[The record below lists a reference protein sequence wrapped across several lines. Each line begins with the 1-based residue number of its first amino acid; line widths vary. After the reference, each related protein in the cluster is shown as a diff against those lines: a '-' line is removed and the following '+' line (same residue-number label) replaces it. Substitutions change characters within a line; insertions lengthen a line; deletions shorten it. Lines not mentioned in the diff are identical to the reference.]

1 MLHAPFLRVNSKKG
15 ISAWWAEIALVYTL
29 SPLSQLA
36 TLNAT
41 ALPRQ
46 SRGGTLCF
54 PGLPRCHLVIND
66 LTEYISLLL
75 PGGPGVL
82 FQSVSAE
89 EKVRHMI
96 REGTLGNGEKWPSLQ
111 SNRQRWMTLV
121 SLHLLPVCNLIGG
134 DTSD

>member
-1 MLHAPFLRVNSKKG
+1 MSTPCPISQSKLRKKG
-15 ISAWWAEIALVYTL
+15 IGARWVEIALVYIL

-46 SRGGTLCF
+46 SRGGTLWF
-54 PGLPRCHLVIND
+54 PGLPHCHLVIND

-82 FQSVSAE
+82 FQNVSVE

-96 REGTLGNGEKWPSLQ
+96 LEGTLGNGEKWSSLQ
-111 SNRQRWMTLV
+111 DNMER
-121 SLHLLPVCNLIGG
+121 
-134 DTSD
+134 